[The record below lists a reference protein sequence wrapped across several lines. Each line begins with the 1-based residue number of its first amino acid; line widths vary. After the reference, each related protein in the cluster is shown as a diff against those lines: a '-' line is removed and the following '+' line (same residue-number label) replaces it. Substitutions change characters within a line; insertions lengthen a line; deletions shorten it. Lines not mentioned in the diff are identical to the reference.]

1 MEMEN
6 YQRYVTKLR
15 NYLCIVKQKCVKKK
29 IKKFEQTFIS
39 RDESVEKCKLALI
52 ERATTKNPRDSEGGT
67 ECLEK
72 ER

>member
-1 MEMEN
+1 MC
-6 YQRYVTKLR
+6 RKTKIR
-15 NYLCIVKQKCVKKK
+15 KKK